1 MSEPGGSSGGGAAQ
15 VGDMSNDELN
25 EHRTYYDDAVKL
37 SRYREAISA
46 TVKPGDVVLDLGAG
60 TGLLGFLA
68 AQAGAARV
76 YAVDGGAI
84 ITVVGELAKANGLGD
99 VVVPLR
105 ALSTKVE
112 LPEKVDVIVGDQLGG
127 MGFDAGV
134 NDYYADAAR
143 RLLRPGGKAIP
154 ERYVIG
160 LAPAEAPEE
169 FAAIDF
175 WGEREGFD
183 LRPVRSYAANSVRPV
198 RFTGDELLGPT
209 VPVVELETTEDVDID
224 VRGQLTISRAGV
236 LHGLVGSF
244 RATMS
249 PGVEMTNDPSDPDRM
264 RHRWQDFLPLAE
276 AVDVSPGDVVEFR
289 LKASPKTLAVS
300 WQVTVVPHG
309 GGEPTHRGR
318 HSTMAGTFA
327 DPSELR
333 ERRPDRPVPV
343 RTERLEETRRAI
355 ELLATAA
362 SIADVEAALA
372 KEFPASFSSG
382 DDATLLVRTLADLI
396 S

>member
-1 MSEPGGSSGGGAAQ
+1 
-15 VGDMSNDELN
+15 MSNDELN
-25 EHRTYYDDAVKL
+25 EHRTYFDDAVKL
-37 SRYREAISA
+37 SRYREAITA
-46 TVKPGDVVLDLGAG
+46 TVRPGDVVLDLGAG

-68 AQAGAARV
+68 AQAGASKV

-84 ITVVGELAKANGLGD
+84 IAIVGELAKANGLDG
-99 VVVPLR
+99 VVTPIR
-105 ALSTKVE
+105 AFSTQLE

-134 NDYYADAAR
+134 NEYYADSAR
-143 RLLRPGGKAIP
+143 RLLRSGGKTIP

-160 LAPAEAPEE
+160 IAPAEAPEE
-169 FAAIDF
+169 YAAVEF
-175 WGEREGFD
+175 WGERDGLD
-183 LRPVRSYAANSVRPV
+183 LRPLRSYAANSVRPV
-198 RFTGDELLGPT
+198 RFSGAELLGPT

-224 VRGQLTISRAGV
+224 VLGRLTITRAGV

-249 PGVEMTNDPSDPDRM
+249 PGVEMTNDPADPDRM

-276 AVDVSPGDVVEFR
+276 AVAVNPGDTVDFR

-300 WQVTVVPHG
+300 WQVSVMPAG
-309 GGEPTHRGR
+309 GGAPAYQRR

-333 ERRPDRPVPV
+333 ERRPVRAVPV
-343 RTERLEETRRAI
+343 QPERLDIARRALD
-355 ELLATAA
+355 LLSASA
-362 SIADVEAALA
+362 SIGEVEEALA
-372 KEFPASFSSG
+372 EEFPSRFASG
-382 DDATLLVRTLADLI
+382 DAATLLVRTLADLI